1 MSCWEKEN
9 RAPQICLTVSGGGGQ
24 RRGGGPDIP
33 AQESR
38 HAEKGGVRGIGPLS
52 GEETRV

>member
-9 RAPQICLTVSGGGGQ
+9 RAPQICLTVRGGQ

-38 HAEKGGVRGIGPLS
+38 LAEKGGVCGIGPLS
-52 GEETRV
+52 GEETGV